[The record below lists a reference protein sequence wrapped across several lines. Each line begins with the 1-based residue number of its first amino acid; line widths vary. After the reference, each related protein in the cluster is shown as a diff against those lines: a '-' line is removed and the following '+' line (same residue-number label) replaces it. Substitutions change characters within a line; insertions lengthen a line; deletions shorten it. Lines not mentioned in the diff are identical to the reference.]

1 MHQAAL
7 QLTCRES
14 GSACGPVIIPVFKTG
29 GWRVTPSP
37 VGSTPTRFR
46 QASHSACFFEIYCGT
61 LTGRVV
67 AWGGG
72 LVAPTP
78 AEPAFAATTFP
89 ITSPETIIS
98 TRRFSLRPAAVSLSA

>member
-1 MHQAAL
+1 MHRAAL

-46 QASHSACFFEIYCGT
+46 HCFSIC
-61 LTGRVV
+61 L
-67 AWGGG
+67 
-72 LVAPTP
+72 
-78 AEPAFAATTFP
+78 PAFGRKRRMHHKPSSLVHCRFLIYEPVVLNNFARLLMSAVLASP
-89 ITSPETIIS
+89 ITK
-98 TRRFSLRPAAVSLSA
+98 

>member
-1 MHQAAL
+1 
-7 QLTCRES
+7 
-14 GSACGPVIIPVFKTG
+14 TG

-78 AEPAFAATTFP
+78 AEPAFAPTTFP

-98 TRRFSLRPAAVSLSA
+98 TRRFSLRPAAVSLSATGSAFPKPWAATLFMETPELTR